1 MNSIGFP
8 RLTAR
13 ASKVP
18 PARRVPR
25 HRPVAADTL
34 TEPAIATEANRIEA
48 GYRKR
53 QEPERRG
60 HCRDLETPGDQKKKG
75 NPVATKP
82 RNVINQTSQSLP

>member
-1 MNSIGFP
+1 M
-8 RLTAR
+8 
-13 ASKVP
+13 P

-34 TEPAIATEANRIEA
+34 TEPAITTEANRIEAA

-60 HCRDLETPGDQKKKG
+60 HCRDLETPGDQKKEREPRGVERPGGRK
-75 NPVATKP
+75 ATWL
-82 RNVINQTSQSLP
+82 NFACLP